1 MGTAMRCVFEPI
13 FTVLADHI
21 NTQYDYDGNYMP
33 IDYSY
38 RFHMYV
44 LRLNRQIQLEAR
56 QTFER
61 ECLFVSVITSENSIY
76 SRLKAYGLLVV
87 AQNNRL
93 HSFPSTAMTLAI
105 TAANEVDT
113 WFAEGESLENRLLSN
128 YIIVCEDVPSFCTSV
143 VRIRN
148 WHGEATKG
156 EILHIR
162 VNLSIQ
168 GDGSPHPGSKLWR
181 LLDPLRQLHGIGQVD
196 ICGLESQSFRT
207 YIINSMSAPPDT
219 VTATM
224 AKTILA
230 FEQGDKARG
239 FGDLPLAVVKYNT
252 GLNIVPF
259 EDSHYEDGDDDSHYD
274 DGDDTMDHG
283 PDAGQPMKRYEPLP
297 PCHYGS
303 RTLYQ
308 NHRLNMLGPQAFYL
322 C

>member
-1 MGTAMRCVFEPI
+1 MRCVFEPI
-13 FTVLADHI
+13 FTVLAEHI

-38 RFHMYV
+38 RFHMSV
-44 LRLNRQIQLEAR
+44 LRLNHQIQLEAR

-87 AQNNRL
+87 AQNHRL

-113 WFAEGESLENRLLSN
+113 WLAEGESLENRLLSN

-168 GDGSPHPGSKLWR
+168 GDGSLHPGSRLRR
-181 LLDPLRQLHGIGQVD
+181 LLDPLRQLHSIGHVD
-196 ICGLESQSFRT
+196 IRGLESQSFQAD
-207 YIINSMSAPPDT
+207 IINNISAPPDT
-219 VTATM
+219 VMTTM
-224 AKTILA
+224 AKTVSI

-252 GLNIVPF
+252 GVNIIPLAN
-259 EDSHYEDGDDDSHYD
+259 SHYRKGN
-274 DGDDTMDHG
+274 GTIDHG
-283 PDAGQPMKRYEPLP
+283 PDAGQPMKWFAPQP
-297 PCHYGS
+297 PCLHG
-303 RTLYQ
+303 
-308 NHRLNMLGPQAFYL
+308 N
-322 C
+322 